1 MKNKWRYIHKGII
14 PNWHEGLMLGNGHLG
29 ALIYGEKQIIVSL
42 DRVDLWN
49 NRLPK
54 ELKEKGFNYQNMVKT
69 LREDWNEYLRLFDN
83 CYNHPYPTKI
93 NAGSII
99 FHDNVSKETKWDLN
113 IKKPSFK
120 IDNSYS
126 GYLDA
131 NKDVLVIRCP
141 QNIDYSF
148 AMPEYLSS
156 EDKNKGLGYPKY
168 KENADGDFRYIIQET
183 LCGYQYGIMTYS
195 YLSDGHTVLLATVF
209 KDEDIEA
216 TKKMLSDYK
225 DNLENNRVL
234 HEKYWK
240 KYYATSMIDTGDGAI
255 DRTYNFGRYFLACN
269 SRKDYPM
276 SLEGI
281 WTRNDG
287 QLPPWKG
294 DYHMDINLQMSYESY
309 MKTGNFKEGKVLV
322 DYLWSNRNKFKKLAK
337 TFCHTEGYFIPGV
350 MSQDC
355 TPLGGWPMYAL
366 NPCNS
371 IWISSAFDN
380 YYRYTRN
387 KAFLKNKAFPFFQ
400 KIEKCISSLLVKNSE
415 GKLQLEFSASPEI
428 NDCEKTAILEHQS
441 NFELAMLHYLYRIL
455 IEYAHILDI
464 DDSYYKN
471 QQSLLADYSKN
482 ENGEMMI
489 SQDLNYDVSHRHF
502 SHLLMYKN
510 LENILPYDNKEQ
522 ILKDYRRLTKYGTK
536 EWVGFSFTEASSLAS
551 YINLGE
557 DAYQY
562 LYAFSDAFI
571 NKNCFHMNMDY
582 KHKGYSTIQSY
593 AFTLEANIGFVR
605 AVTDMMLRTS
615 DGIITIFPAI
625 SQKMQ
630 QKGINFKNLRSFN
643 NHKISASI
651 INENLIFDIKLAKK
665 DTIRLFNNIG
675 EHFTLVVDGVE
686 KEYHVPLNEIIEIP
700 ACGRIIGWK

>member
-1 MKNKWRYIHKGII
+1 MI

-29 ALIYGEKQIIVSL
+29 ALIYGKDQIVVSL
-42 DRVDLWN
+42 DRVDLWD
-49 NRLPK
+49 NRLPH
-54 ELKEKGFNYQNMVKT
+54 ELKEKGFNYQNMIKT
-69 LREDWNEYLRLFDN
+69 MNDDWDEYLRLFDN
-83 CYNHPYPTKI
+83 CYNHSYPTKI

-99 FHDNVSKETKWDLN
+99 FNSRVSKETKWELD
-113 IKKPSFK
+113 IKNPSFK
-120 IDNSYS
+120 IDNSFD

-131 NKDVLVIRCP
+131 NKDVLVICHP
-141 QNIDYSF
+141 KDASFSF

-156 EDKNKGLGYPKY
+156 QDENKGLGYPKH
-168 KENADGDFRYIIQET
+168 KEIRDGDYRYIIQDT
-183 LCGYQYGIMTYS
+183 LCDYQYGVMTYS
-195 YLSDGHTVLLATVF
+195 YLENDRRILLVTVF
-209 KDEDIEA
+209 KNNDIESA
-216 TKKMLSDYK
+216 KKLLSEYRENLSNNK
-225 DNLENNRVL
+225 DV
-234 HEKYWK
+234 HIKYWK
-240 KYYATSMIDTGDGAI
+240 KYYGTSTVYTSDKDLN
-255 DRTYNFGRYFLACN
+255 RTYNFGRYFFACN
-269 SRKDYPM
+269 SQKDYPM

-337 TFCHTEGYFIPGV
+337 SFCRADGYFIPGV

-380 YYRYTRN
+380 YYRYTGN
-387 KAFLKNKAFPFFQ
+387 KAFLKNRAFPFFQ
-400 KIEKCISSLLVKNSE
+400 NIEKCISSLLIKNE
-415 GKLQLEFSASPEI
+415 NGKLQLEFSASPEI
-428 NDCEKTAILEHQS
+428 NDCDKSAILKHQS
-441 NFELAMLHYLYRIL
+441 NYELAMLHYLYRIL
-455 IEYAHILDI
+455 IEYTHVLGL
-464 DDSYYKN
+464 DDSYYKK
-471 QQSLLADYSKN
+471 QQSMLADYYRN

-489 SQDLNYDVSHRHF
+489 SQNLEYGVSHRHF
-502 SHLLMYKN
+502 SHILMHKN
-510 LENILPYDNKEQ
+510 LENVLPYNNQEQ
-522 ILKDYRRLTKYGTK
+522 ILKDYRHLIKYGTS

-551 YINLGE
+551 YVNLGE
-557 DAYQY
+557 DAYKY

-582 KHKGYSTIQSY
+582 KHKDYSTIQSY

-605 AVTDMMLRTS
+605 AVTDMMLKTA

-625 SQKMQ
+625 PEKLM
-630 QKGINFKNLRSFN
+630 QKGLYFKKLRSYG

-651 INENLIFDIKLAKK
+651 KNKQLSFHIDLAKADTIKLY
-665 DTIRLFNNIG
+665 NNIG
-675 EHFTLVVDGVE
+675 EKFVLVIDGNK
-686 KEYHVPLNEIIEIP
+686 KEYCAPLHTIIEIP
-700 ACGRIIGWK
+700 ANKKIVYEG